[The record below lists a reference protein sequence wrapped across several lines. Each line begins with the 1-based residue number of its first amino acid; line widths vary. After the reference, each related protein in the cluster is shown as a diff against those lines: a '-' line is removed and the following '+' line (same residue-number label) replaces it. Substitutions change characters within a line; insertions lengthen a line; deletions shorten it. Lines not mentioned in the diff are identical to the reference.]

1 MKNTTIKN
9 VLFILSGMM
18 IAASASIFAAQNTT
32 TIEANLVN
40 LRQYLKELYITST
53 GTPAGDVVMHIDGS
67 GRMIQYRQQDD
78 VEYYLLNTDQLG
90 NPHA

>member
-1 MKNTTIKN
+1 MKIPQLKNTLL
-9 VLFILSGMM
+9 VLSGMM
-18 IAASASIFAAQNTT
+18 IAASVSIFAAQNTT

-67 GRMIQYRQQDD
+67 GEFQQIR
-78 VEYYLLNTDQLG
+78 G
-90 NPHA
+90 NASLINSSDNYFGVS